1 MSKKCTVPPSQPDD
15 ESFKNQS
22 LQVNLGSSVYHI
34 NKIILNFVQA
44 NFNFGLRV
52 QSLFIS
58 FTCLSWS
65 SLVSFWVKASWP
77 QSAHFRFLPDTRNCP
92 PPNPAA
98 AQSYKCWHFVLVRP
112 DLECETGHI
121 WVKWFDALALQSGM
135 RHITSLSLSRSPGE
149 IGPVGWT
156 KNFKPT
162 WFETVSIFLAWQFS
176 EIWPVS
182 ISSSSVIKLLWM
194 DGLI

>member
-1 MSKKCTVPPSQPDD
+1 MMSRLK
-15 ESFKNQS
+15 
-22 LQVNLGSSVYHI
+22 I
-34 NKIILNFVQA
+34 NHFRSTLDPQCIISIKSKA
-44 NFNFGLRV
+44 NFNLGFRV
-52 QSLFIS
+52 QALFIS

-162 WFETVSIFLAWQFS
+162 WFETVCIFLAWEIS

>member
-1 MSKKCTVPPSQPDD
+1 MMSRLK
-15 ESFKNQS
+15 
-22 LQVNLGSSVYHI
+22 I
-34 NKIILNFVQA
+34 NHFRSTLDPQCIISIKSKA
-44 NFNFGLRV
+44 NFNLGFRV
-52 QSLFIS
+52 QALFIS

-77 QSAHFRFLPDTRNCP
+77 QSAHFRFLPDPRNCP

-112 DLECETGHI
+112 DLECETRHI

-156 KNFKPT
+156 KKIADCFKPT
-162 WFETVSIFLAWQFS
+162 WCETSCNFFGLRIQWNLTGFNQLLS
-176 EIWPVS
+176 GE
-182 ISSSSVIKLLWM
+182 LLWL